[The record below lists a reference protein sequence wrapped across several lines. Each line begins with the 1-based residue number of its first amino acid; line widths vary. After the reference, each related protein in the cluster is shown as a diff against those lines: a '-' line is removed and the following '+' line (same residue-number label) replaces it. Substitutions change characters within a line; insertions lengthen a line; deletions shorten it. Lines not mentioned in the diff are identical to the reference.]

1 MPENVN
7 QNVNSENNT
16 LKNINRIDEF
26 LKSRQPQI
34 AKILSERHKQ
44 LSDARVAVQ
53 DKRAKL
59 VKEIEEKVALEQA
72 RQKAEKENAEAIRQ
86 AAEEQLKELA
96 AKTAEVEAREAVK
109 EEEPQKADSAKETA
123 ETTVEEPK
131 QSETVAKV
139 EPTPAPATATTTV
152 DTPKVDTKKTE
163 KKAVEATA
171 RQPVATQQPRQDGT
185 SKQIEAAK
193 AAAQSILAKP
203 KKQIDKPVI
212 RVYIPPVEEQRGRR
226 QNNQRPQ
233 QQGGQSNA
241 TAPRYNNN
249 SQQTRQQNA
258 VERLNNTPI
267 LPTKD
272 ASKKKVV
279 TDSPRPDDKTMMN
292 KKAISRKGYDER
304 RGTNSNNYDDEGNDL
319 LEGNVVKKR
328 SRRIGGNQRKEFNL
342 TETVVI
348 EHAIITKENVPIKE
362 LAEKI
367 GKTGTEI
374 IKRLF
379 QLGIMK
385 TINDSI
391 DFDTAELVANDL
403 GITLE
408 LQKAETSEEKL
419 KSIFNVETDSE
430 ENLSPRPP
438 IVTVMGHVDHGKT
451 SILDCIKKSN
461 VAAGEAG
468 GITQHISAY
477 TINVNG
483 QQISFLDTPGHA
495 AFTAMR
501 ARGANVTDIVVI
513 VVAADDGVMP
523 QTVEVIN
530 HAKAS
535 GSSIIVAINKIDKPA
550 ADVDRVMSQ
559 LPEYDLLP
567 EAWGGTTPVVKVS
580 AKTGEGIDEL
590 LETILLVA
598 EVMELKANPKRNA
611 QGTVVEARL
620 DKGKGPLATILVQ
633 NGTLHVGDHVVAGVV
648 TGKIRAMQDDKGK
661 PVKSAGPSSAVVILG
676 LDEVPNAGDQ
686 LLAVEDEK
694 LLKDVV
700 SERIA
705 RDKERRITNAS
716 VTLEDVFRGIEEGKM
731 KTLNLIVKADVQG
744 SVEAITES
752 LLKLST
758 DEVKVVIPHAMVGAI
773 NESDI
778 ILAESVKA
786 IIIGFNVRPDAKAK
800 ALADN
805 KKIEIRMYRIIYDAI
820 DDVTSAIKGL
830 SAPKYREQ
838 YLGKAEVRQIYKISS
853 VGTIAG
859 CMVLDG
865 KIVRNAKV
873 RLIRDNI
880 VIADTA
886 ISSLKRMKDDMRE
899 VVSGYECGIGLDNWN
914 DIKEGDIIESFNI
927 VEEKR

>member
-1 MPENVN
+1 MPENAN
-7 QNVNSENNT
+7 QNANSENNT
-16 LKNINRIDEF
+16 LKNIIKIDDF

-34 AKILSERHKQ
+34 TKILSERHKQ
-44 LSDARVAVQ
+44 ISDARVAVQ
-53 DKRAKL
+53 EKRAKL
-59 VKEIEEKVALEQA
+59 VADLEERAAKEQA
-72 RQKAEKENAEAIRQ
+72 QQKAEKENAEAIKR
-86 AAEEQLKELA
+86 AKEELELA
-96 AKTAEVEAREAVK
+96 KEAEAAKKKDAQVEAPVATEAVVT
-109 EEEPQKADSAKETA
+109 EAKEDTVVQ
-123 ETTVEEPK
+123 EPIVEDTTKQPVVTPK
-131 QSETVAKV
+131 AV
-139 EPTPAPATATTTV
+139 PTPAPTTSKQTQAP
-152 DTPKVDTKKTE
+152 TKPK
-163 KKAVEATA
+163 
-171 RQPVATQQPRQDGT
+171 TQVQSDGT
-185 SKQIEAAK
+185 SKQLEAAK

-212 RVYIPPVEEQRGRR
+212 RVYIPPVEEPRGRR
-226 QNNQRPQ
+226 NGNQKPQN
-233 QQGGQSNA
+233 GQANNG
-241 TAPRYNNN
+241 PRYNNN
-249 SQQTRQQNA
+249 AQNRQQNA
-258 VERLNNTPI
+258 VERLNNAPI
-267 LPTKD
+267 MPTKD
-272 ASKKKVV
+272 SLKKKVT
-279 TDSPRPDDKTMMN
+279 TDSSRPDDKTVMN
-292 KKAISRKGYDER
+292 KKAISRKGYDDR
-304 RGTNSNNYDDEGNDL
+304 RAENASKYDDEGNDL
-319 LEGNVVKKR
+319 REGNVVKTR

-348 EHAIITKENVPIKE
+348 EHAVITKENVPIKE

-419 KSIFNVETDSE
+419 KSIFNVEADTE
-430 ENLSPRPP
+430 ENLSTRPP

-477 TINVNG
+477 SINVKG

-513 VVAADDGVMP
+513 VVAADDGIMP
-523 QTVEVIN
+523 QTIEVIN

-535 GSSIIVAINKIDKPA
+535 GSSIIVAINKIDKPT
-550 ADVDRVMSQ
+550 ADVDRVMAQ

-620 DKGKGPLATILVQ
+620 DKGKGPLATILIQ

-686 LLAVEDEK
+686 LLAVDDEK

-700 SERIA
+700 AERIA
-705 RDKERRITNAS
+705 RDRERRITNSS

-820 DDVTSAIKGL
+820 DDVTGAIKGL
-830 SAPKYREQ
+830 SAPKYREE
-838 YLGKAEVRQIYKISS
+838 YLGKAEVRQTYKISG

-899 VVSGYECGIGLDNWN
+899 VASGYECGIGLDNWN

-927 VEEKR
+927 VEEKK

>member
-53 DKRAKL
+53 NTRAKL
-59 VKEIEEKVALEQA
+59 VKEREEKLALEEA
-72 RQKAEKENAEAIRQ
+72 REKAERENAEAIRQ
-86 AAEEQLKELA
+86 ATEELKEVT
-96 AKTAEVEAREAVK
+96 AKTAEAKAKEAEEAKKNEVAVEETVEAPVVEVK
-109 EEEPQKADSAKETA
+109 TPEPPVKPA
-123 ETTVEEPK
+123 ETEAPVVAPAPVVTPK
-131 QSETVAKV
+131 PEKKTGETPSQK
-139 EPTPAPATATTTV
+139 PAPA
-152 DTPKVDTKKTE
+152 K
-163 KKAVEATA
+163 
-171 RQPVATQQPRQDGT
+171 QQQQPRQDGT
-185 SKQIEAAK
+185 TKQIEAAK

-212 RVYIPPVEEQRGRR
+212 RVYIPPVEEPRGRR
-226 QNNQRPQ
+226 TNNNNSQRPQ
-233 QQGGQSNA
+233 QNGQNNASNSS
-241 TAPRYNNN
+241 RYNP
-249 SQQTRQQNA
+249 SAQQTRQQNA
-258 VERLNNTPI
+258 VERLNNAPI
-267 LPTKD
+267 LPGKD
-272 ASKKKVV
+272 ITKKKVV
-279 TDSPRPDDKTMMN
+279 TDSPRPDDKTMLN
-292 KKAISRKGYDER
+292 KKQISRKGYDER

-328 SRRIGGNQRKEFNL
+328 SRRIGGNQHKEFNL

-419 KSIFNVETDSE
+419 KSIFNIEADSE

-477 TINVNG
+477 TINVKG

-550 ADVDRVMSQ
+550 ADIDRVMSQ

-567 EAWGGTTPVVKVS
+567 EAWGGSTPVVKVS

-633 NGTLHVGDHVVAGVV
+633 NGTLRVGDHVVAGVV